1 MYAGHSMKKFI
12 LPFLMILCGVCSA
25 QAAEKFYSDEDM
37 REFMCEPDDSYSY
50 YNYGTIKNI
59 VKPHLSI
66 SGWSGDNAN
75 AAAALKLEVSRNKGS
90 ELLKVFEDKVQS
102 ATGFLGI
109 KYSPDI
115 TEDYDT
121 RYSSCLKSLRKE
133 GYDRFKK
140 CRAKIASEIGSI
152 YGERLGKVYCNVR
165 LKGKEFPVMAHARC
179 SIRFGPDFSY
189 NRSQELEFLNYF
201 SPEVGPQAMEKLLEK
216 YAENISEIVT
226 LGKRCL

>member
-1 MYAGHSMKKFI
+1 MTFCGDFLMYAGHSMKKFI
-12 LPFLMILCGVCSA
+12 LPFLMLLCGVCSA
-25 QAAEKFYSDEDM
+25 QAAEKFYSDEDV
-37 REFMCEPDDSYSY
+37 REFLCEPDDSYSY

-90 ELLKVFEDKVQS
+90 ELFKVFEDKVQS
-102 ATGFLGI
+102 ATGFMGI
-109 KYSPDI
+109 KYSPSI

-133 GYDRFKK
+133 GYGRFKK
-140 CRAKIASEIGSI
+140 CRAKIASEI
-152 YGERLGKVYCNVR
+152 
-165 LKGKEFPVMAHARC
+165 
-179 SIRFGPDFSY
+179 
-189 NRSQELEFLNYF
+189 
-201 SPEVGPQAMEKLLEK
+201 
-216 YAENISEIVT
+216 VT

>member
-12 LPFLMILCGVCSA
+12 LPFLMILFGVCSA

-75 AAAALKLEVSRNKGS
+75 AATALSLEVSRDKGR

-109 KYSPDI
+109 KYSPGI

-121 RYSSCLKSLRKE
+121 RFTSCLESSRKE
-133 GYDRFKK
+133 GFDRFEK
-140 CRAKIASEIGSI
+140 CRAKIGSEIGSI
-152 YGERLGKVYCNVR
+152 YGKRLGKVFCNVR
-165 LKGKEFPVMAHARC
+165 IKREEFPVMAHAKC
-179 SIRFGPDFSY
+179 SIQFGTDFKY
-189 NRSQELEFLNYF
+189 NRSQELEFLDFF
-201 SPEVGPQAMEKLLEK
+201 SPDVAPQAMERLLEK